1 MALNGVLGIGFLMGL
16 IGSVH
21 CIGMCGPLTMALPF
35 SQQKR
40 AFKYLSIALYHVGKI
55 SSYAILGLI
64 VGLFGKQ
71 LFVIE
76 SQQVLSIIIGI
87 IMLIYV
93 IWVYWVK
100 MNTQINPLQFIQAPV
115 IKAFTALFKNKKLYV
130 FIFLGFLNGLLPCG
144 MVYLALGSAMS
155 TGSPESAAM
164 FMAFF
169 GMGTMP
175 ALVLMGLGSHV
186 LGFEWRRKLQ
196 TALPLFIFGMGC
208 LLILRGMNLGIPLLS
223 PHIEINNVASCHNVY
238 P

>member
-1 MALNGVLGIGFLMGL
+1 MQLNGVLGIGFLMGF

-35 SQQKR
+35 SQQKSI
-40 AFKYLSIALYHVGKI
+40 FKYISMALYHFGKI
-55 SSYAILGLI
+55 LSYAILGLI

-71 LFVIE
+71 IFVID
-76 SQQVLSIIIGI
+76 SQQSLSIIIGMM
-87 IMLIYV
+87 MLVYV
-93 IWVYWVK
+93 VWVYLVK
-100 MNTQINPLQFIQAPV
+100 MNAQLNPLQFIQAP
-115 IKAFTALFKNKKLYV
+115 ILKALTALFKNKKLYV

-155 TGSPESAAM
+155 TGQPFHAAL

-175 ALVLMGLGSHV
+175 ALLMVALGGQM

-196 TALPLFIFGMGC
+196 TALPVFIIGMGVM
-208 LLILRGMNLGIPLLS
+208 LILRGMNLGIPLLS
-223 PHIEINNVASCHNVY
+223 PHIEVNNVASCHN
-238 P
+238 